1 MPLSYYTGLPHS
13 KSTKY
18 IRDKEG
24 GVLTT
29 PKKISP
35 DTLTLTRESLE
46 QAMMTWTKKHEG
58 PIGYEYVGLL
68 LSDGELLEA
77 LDRVAVSMQVKQA
90 AFCDNE
96 ACLIWTAW
104 MNLQEFGTPG
114 FPLTRQTVE

>member
-1 MPLSYYTGLPHS
+1 
-13 KSTKY
+13 
-18 IRDKEG
+18 
-24 GVLTT
+24 LTA
-29 PKKISP
+29 PKNISP

-68 LSDGELLEA
+68 LSDGEILEA

-96 ACLIWTAW
+96 ALDMDGMDEPTRIW
-104 MNLQEFGTPG
+104 N
-114 FPLTRQTVE
+114 TRLSSD